1 MPPHSPCIAT
11 FGEIMLRLSTL
22 RHQRFR
28 QARNMEVEYGG
39 GESNVAVS
47 LANYGRDVRFISR
60 LPDNDLGD
68 CAIRTLRAAGIDTS
82 HVVRGGKR
90 LGIYFLETGAIQR
103 PSKVIYD
110 REDSSMATAA
120 EGDIDWDAALADVD
134 WFHWSGITPAVS
146 ASAAA
151 VCREACRAASQRG
164 IYISVDL
171 NHRSKLWQYGKT
183 PAEVMPELVEYC
195 DLIVGGAYE
204 ASLYFGLDVSLDDD
218 YPSVARKLRERFPRA
233 RKIVT
238 TLRDTISASHNTYT
252 GLLWDGQELHASPT
266 YQLTHIVDRV
276 GGGDSFMGGLIHGLL
291 KWPEDPTMALRFGVA
306 ASALKHTIPGDVN
319 LVSEAEVVTLMEG
332 DGSGRVRR

>member
-1 MPPHSPCIAT
+1 MRIVT
-11 FGEIMLRLSTL
+11 FGEIMMRLSTP

-28 QARNMEVEYGG
+28 QASNLEVEYGG

-47 LANYGRDVRFISR
+47 LANYGQEVRFVSR
-60 LPDNDLGD
+60 VPDNDLGE
-68 CAIRTLRAAGIDTS
+68 CAIRSLRAAGIDTS
-82 HVVRGGKR
+82 YIVRGGKR
-90 LGIYFLETGAIQR
+90 LGIYFLETGAVQR

-110 REDSSMATAA
+110 REDSSMATISP
-120 EGDIDWDAALADVD
+120 GDIDWDVAFEDVD

-151 VCREACRAASQRG
+151 VCAEACREATERS
-164 IYISVDL
+164 IYVSVDL
-171 NHRSKLWQYGKT
+171 NHRSKLWQYGKS
-183 PAEVMPELVEYC
+183 PAEVMPELVENC

-204 ASLYFGLDVSLDDD
+204 ARHYFGIVTDPEDDFTEL
-218 YPSVARKLRERFPRA
+218 ARALRARFPKA
-233 RKIVT
+233 EKIVT
-238 TLRDTISASHNTYT
+238 TVRDTISASHNSYT
-252 GLLWDGQELHASPT
+252 GLLWDGEALHSSPT

-291 KWPEDPTMALRFGVA
+291 KWPHNPTTALRFAVA

-319 LVSEAEVVTLMEG
+319 LVTEGEVVVLMEG

>member
-1 MPPHSPCIAT
+1 MPPHTPRIAT

-47 LANYGRDVRFISR
+47 LANYGRDVRFVSR

-103 PSKVIYD
+103 PSKAIYD
-110 REDSSMATAA
+110 REDSSMATVA
-120 EGDIDWDAALADVD
+120 EGDIDWDAALAGVD
-134 WFHWSGITPAVS
+134 WFHWSGI
-146 ASAAA
+146 
-151 VCREACRAASQRG
+151 
-164 IYISVDL
+164 
-171 NHRSKLWQYGKT
+171 
-183 PAEVMPELVEYC
+183 
-195 DLIVGGAYE
+195 
-204 ASLYFGLDVSLDDD
+204 
-218 YPSVARKLRERFPRA
+218 RA

-238 TLRDTISASHNTYT
+238 TLRGTISASHNTYT

-319 LVSEAEVVTLMEG
+319 LVSEAEVVALMEG

>member
-1 MPPHSPCIAT
+1 MRIVT
-11 FGEIMLRLSTL
+11 FGEIMLRLSTP

-28 QARNMEVEYGG
+28 QASTLEVEYGG

-47 LANYGRDVRFISR
+47 VANYGQEVRFVSR
-60 LPDNDLGD
+60 VPDNDLGE
-68 CAIRTLRAAGIDTS
+68 CAIRSLRAAGIDTS
-82 HVVRGGKR
+82 HIVRGGKR

-110 REDSSMATAA
+110 REDSSMATISP
-120 EGDIDWDAALADVD
+120 GNIDWEAVFQDVD

-151 VCREACRAASQRG
+151 VCEEACRAAAERG
-164 IYISVDL
+164 IYTSVDL
-171 NHRSKLWQYGKT
+171 NHRSKLWQYGKS
-183 PAEVMPELVEYC
+183 PAEVMPPLVAHC
-195 DLIVGGAYE
+195 DLIVGGAFE
-204 ASLYFGLDVSLDDD
+204 AEHYFGITTETEGDFPAL
-218 YPSVARKLRERFPRA
+218 ARALRERFPKVE
-233 RKIVT
+233 KIVT
-238 TLRDTISASHNTYT
+238 TVRDTISASHNTYT
-252 GLLWDGQELHASPT
+252 GLLWDGEALHSSPT

-291 KWPEDPTMALRFGVA
+291 KWPQNPTTALRFAVA

-319 LVSEAEVVTLMEG
+319 LVTEEEVVALMEG

>member
-1 MPPHSPCIAT
+1 MAHPRVVT
-11 FGEIMLRLSTL
+11 FGEIMLRLSTP

-28 QARNMEVEYGG
+28 QAGTMEVEYGG

-47 LANYGRDVRFISR
+47 LANYGQDVRFVSR
-60 LPDNDLGD
+60 LPDNDLGE
-68 CAIRTLRAAGIDTS
+68 CAIRSLRAAGIDTT
-82 HVVRGGKR
+82 HIVRGGKR
-90 LGIYFLETGAIQR
+90 LGIYFLETGAVQR

-110 REDSSMATAA
+110 REDSSMATVST
-120 EGDIDWDAALADVD
+120 GDIDWDRAFDGVT

-151 VCREACRAASQRG
+151 VCLEACRAAVDRG
-164 IYISVDL
+164 ITISVDL

-195 DLIVGGAYE
+195 DVIVGGAYE
-204 ASLYFGLDVSLDDD
+204 AERYFGIEIANSTDFTPL
-218 YPSVARKLRERFPRA
+218 AQALRQRFPRA
-233 RKIVT
+233 GSIVT

-252 GLLWDGQELHASPT
+252 ALLWDGERLHSSPT

-276 GGGDSFMGGLIHGLL
+276 GGGDSFMGGLIHGLIT
-291 KWPEDPTMALRFGVA
+291 WPSDLTYALRFAVA

-319 LVSEAEVVTLMEG
+319 LVTEAEVIELMEG